1 MKRCIA
7 PLAGGLLLAAA
18 TPPAAFPGAEF
29 LVLVGLLVW
38 YRLATSPTSCWCSW
52 LLGAVHLAFFSW
64 SVRHVLFAAWVA
76 IVLVGGCYFVLGTL
90 AVRASPARARVAA
103 FAVAVAGTFWLR
115 ANLPEICYPHGQPCH
130 ALWQW
135 PVLLGSVVVGGEGL
149 ANGLLGALAAAACEL
164 GRSWR
169 LAVPAWPAA
178 ARGAIVVG
186 VLAVACTVAGNLVL
200 APSAE
205 ADGPRV
211 RVGAIEPGYHLVHEM
226 QAVPAGEQPARY
238 RQLVDERLLQPT
250 HAALGASSPPD
261 VVLWPESSLLDTLER
276 RAVLAG
282 TARVPARWAATPTTL
297 VLGLNVRD
305 EAPPTPAAVV
315 VELPSGRVVA
325 HQEKRRLVPG
335 GEVQPF
341 VRWLPASWSAA
352 IRAAFEQ
359 ALGSMPEATPGEELP
374 PLRDARGVS
383 FGALLCYDNAFPEPA
398 RAQVERGARW
408 LAVLSNESWYEG
420 GGELTQLAA
429 MTVLRALETGT
440 PIVRC
445 TMDGWTLWVDGRGR
459 LRDVLPLAPAPQP
472 RARVLLVDVPLGPGT
487 LPPGALLRAAFGP
500 AAGAGLG
507 GLLLLAAWRR
517 WRRGK
522 GGMPAAAVGIPPR
535 TPA

>member
-1 MKRCIA
+1 
-7 PLAGGLLLAAA
+7 
-18 TPPAAFPGAEF
+18 
-29 LVLVGLLVW
+29 
-38 YRLATSPTSCWCSW
+38 
-52 LLGAVHLAFFSW
+52 
-64 SVRHVLFAAWVA
+64 
-76 IVLVGGCYFVLGTL
+76 
-90 AVRASPARARVAA
+90 
-103 FAVAVAGTFWLR
+103 
-115 ANLPEICYPHGQPCH
+115 
-130 ALWQW
+130 
-135 PVLLGSVVVGGEGL
+135 
-149 ANGLLGALAAAACEL
+149 
-164 GRSWR
+164 
-169 LAVPAWPAA
+169 
-178 ARGAIVVG
+178 
-186 VLAVACTVAGNLVL
+186 
-200 APSAE
+200 
-205 ADGPRV
+205 
-211 RVGAIEPGYHLVHEM
+211 
-226 QAVPAGEQPARY
+226 
-238 RQLVDERLLQPT
+238 
-250 HAALGASSPPD
+250 
-261 VVLWPESSLLDTLER
+261 
-276 RAVLAG
+276 
-282 TARVPARWAATPTTL
+282 
-297 VLGLNVRD
+297 
-305 EAPPTPAAVV
+305 
-315 VELPSGRVVA
+315 
-325 HQEKRRLVPG
+325 
-335 GEVQPF
+335 
-341 VRWLPASWSAA
+341 
-352 IRAAFEQ
+352 
-359 ALGSMPEATPGEELP
+359 MPEATPGEELP